1 MATRKK
7 KMVDEEIKSELNV
20 TRQVEIILVYTTYS
34 DGSMGISSKSSET
47 ITKVEAAGILSLA
60 LNDLNKES
68 YPI

>member
-60 LNDLNKES
+60 LNDVNKES